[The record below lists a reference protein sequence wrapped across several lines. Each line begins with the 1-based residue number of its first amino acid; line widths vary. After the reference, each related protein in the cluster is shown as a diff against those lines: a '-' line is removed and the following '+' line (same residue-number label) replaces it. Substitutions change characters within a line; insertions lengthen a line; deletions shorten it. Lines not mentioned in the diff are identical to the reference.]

1 MELFDC
7 PTCGRG
13 GWTTYEIEDGLCPC
27 CQQEEWEEEEWEE
40 EEWEEE
46 EWEEEENTSTIQ
58 IINLKTNIK

>member
-1 MELFDC
+1 LFIAFVIKRFIMELFDC

-27 CQQEEWEEEEWEE
+27 CQQEEFETEEEWEE

-46 EWEEEENTSTIQ
+46 EKYQNDGS
-58 IINLKTNIK
+58 

>member
-46 EWEEEENTSTIQ
+46 EWRDE
-58 IINLKTNIK
+58 